1 MNDVTTWLDGRP
13 IRAVETGIWSVL
25 PADTP
30 GQLYD
35 SRARAYDRMIGSRL
49 YNRLLWGTSPTSYR
63 AFARQ
68 AVASSG
74 SGWLLDAGCGTMLL
88 TAEAYAAAP
97 QRPVLA
103 IDQSLGMLRR
113 AKARVAELGATNV
126 TFLQADLRDLPLRDG
141 VFSTVLSMG
150 MVHLFD
156 DAGRVLCSLGR
167 VVALGGGVWVT
178 SLVKGRPVG
187 DAYLRVLQRAGEVAA
202 PRSVDELSAVL
213 RESLGRCDVRVEGS
227 MAYVHCRVERQQTLT
242 AEIAADAE
250 N

>member
-1 MNDVTTWLDGRP
+1 MEVDTPRMNDVNTLLDGRP
-13 IRAVETGIWSVL
+13 VRGVEPGIWSVL

-35 SRARAYDRMIGSRL
+35 GRAKAYDRMIGSRL
-49 YNRLLWGTSPTSYR
+49 YNRVLWGTSPASYR

-68 AVASSG
+68 AVSSSG
-74 SGWLLDAGCGTMLL
+74 PGWLLDAGCGTMLL
-88 TAEAYAAAP
+88 TAEAYASPP

-113 AKARVAELGATNV
+113 AKARAAELGATNV
-126 TFLQADLRDLPLRDG
+126 TFLQADLRDLPFPVG

-156 DAGRVLCSLGR
+156 DVAPVLRSLGR
-167 VVALGGGVWVT
+167 VLAPGGGVWVT
-178 SLVKGRPVG
+178 SLVKGRAIG
-187 DAYLRVLQRAGEVAA
+187 DAYLRVLQRAGEVAT

-227 MAYVHCRVERQQTLT
+227 MAFVQCGSRG
-242 AEIAADAE
+242 
-250 N
+250 